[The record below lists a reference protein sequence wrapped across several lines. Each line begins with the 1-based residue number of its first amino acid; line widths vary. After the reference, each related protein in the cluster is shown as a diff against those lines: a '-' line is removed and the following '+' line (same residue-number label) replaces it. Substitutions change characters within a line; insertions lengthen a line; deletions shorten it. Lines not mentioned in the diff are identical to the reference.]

1 MAGSANARLKA
12 TVHKATLLPT
22 TMLPSD
28 VVLLHVAS
36 NKIRVLVHVGYSCLQ
51 HCCGQWQECCLM

>member
-1 MAGSANARLKA
+1 MAGSANACLKA
-12 TVHKATLLPT
+12 TVHKA